1 MHALLSAALA
11 VTALAQAPLT
21 IPSSTLSP
29 ATPIWSVTEG
39 IDTPERAYFDAWTL
53 FVADIAYIPRRKLL
67 IAPHTGLSKLSAYQ
81 LTLE

>member
-1 MHALLSAALA
+1 MRALLSAALA
-11 VTALAQAPLT
+11 VTALAQV
-21 IPSSTLSP
+21 PSPAISPAMPP